1 MKRREF
7 LALGAAAPLLHGQT
21 GAAGNQLIYVG
32 AFQNFFYVIDEA
44 TEKVVDK
51 IAMTKGT
58 PRGTTLSDDKKRFY
72 VVSDSMEDVEVVDI
86 PNRKVIDTFR
96 LSEGNKKIRLRGGMA
111 IDPQQNYAILL
122 TKSAEKHLDR
132 WEVGANTILQ
142 YDLKAK
148 KVMRTIPWP
157 KGEERE
163 FASFKISPDGKNLYL
178 FGDDVLILDTKDFK
192 EVDKW
197 ELSKPLENGLG
208 RVNFGPSDDTYEE
221 PGYFTGLFFV
231 QDAVQNRRIMGIA
244 RVNLAQKSVDF
255 YALGPQTFV
264 SFALAPDR
272 KWAYGV
278 QEQIGRWEF
287 WTFDLVNKRVHSRQE
302 FPGRSRMGL
311 KPSSNG
317 KVLYIYVAGN
327 TIDLYDAQTYKYL
340 RTITIDGD
348 MSSNMFILPR
358 A

>member
-1 MKRREF
+1 MRRRDF
-7 LALGAAAPLLHGQT
+7 LALGAAAPLLRGQP
-21 GAAGNQLIYVG
+21 GVAGNHLIYVG
-32 AFQNFFYVIDEA
+32 AYPNVFYVIDEA
-44 TEKVVDK
+44 TEKVVDR
-51 IAMTKGT
+51 IPMTKGT

-72 VVSDSMEDVEVVDI
+72 VVADNMEDVEVVDI
-86 PNRKVIDTFR
+86 PNRKVVDTFR
-96 LSEGNKKIRLRGGMA
+96 LSEGNRKIRVRGA
-111 IDPQQNYAILL
+111 VAVDPQQNYAILL
-122 TKSAEKHLDR
+122 TKSATKHLDR
-132 WEVGANTILQ
+132 WDIGANTILQ

-163 FASFKISPDGKNLYL
+163 FANFKFSPDGRNLFL
-178 FGDDVLILDTKDFK
+178 FGDDITVLDTRDFK
-192 EVDKW
+192 EIDKW

-208 RVNFGPSDDTYEE
+208 RISLGPSDDTYEE
-221 PGYFTGLFFV
+221 PGYSTGLFFV

-244 RVNLAQKSVDF
+244 RVNLSQRSVDF
-255 YALGPQTFV
+255 YALGPQFPVT
-264 SFALAPDR
+264 FALSPDR
-272 KWAYGV
+272 KWGYGV
-278 QEQIGRWEF
+278 HEEIGRWEF
-287 WTFDLVNKRVHSRQE
+287 WTFDLVNRRVHSRRE

-327 TIDLYDAQTYKYL
+327 TIDLYDAQTYRYL

-348 MSSNMFILPR
+348 MSTNMFILPR